1 MERNPAD
8 QANQQTQSSQQPSQ
22 SSQTSEE
29 AVKLALLASL
39 INNINLA
46 TAKSDPIYVIAASIG
61 LVASYL
67 SKVAAL
73 QEAEEQQIAPG
84 VTTFANELKLIS
96 SSLGLTANLIGYW
109 ALLIEVNLR
118 AQGIQAPQTAA
129 ISGNAAVNSAL
140 L

>member
-1 MERNPAD
+1 MERNPAAQSD
-8 QANQQTQSSQQPSQ
+8 EQSQSSQPSQ
-22 SSQTSEE
+22 SSQTIEN
-29 AVKLALLASL
+29 AVKLVLLASL

-46 TAKSDPIYVIAASIG
+46 TAKSDSIYVIAASIG
-61 LVASYL
+61 LAASYL
-67 SKVAAL
+67 SKVAAF

-96 SSLGLTANLIGYW
+96 SSLGLIANLIGYW

-118 AQGIQAPQTAA
+118 AQGVEAPQTPK
-129 ISGNAAVNSAL
+129 ISGDAVVNSAL